1 VNGEGTGRNGR
12 LGELNPVLG
21 TGVDAVGDSLA
32 KLSCPYDPDRPLVR
46 DSTGLRCDVCKRT
59 FGWNGVCY
67 DLRPDEL
74 RAGTSSWRPGDPGWE
89 SGLLRFVGGASAV
102 RPDRPVDP
110 AEEILDIGCGAR
122 AMGTYNL
129 DAYVP
134 DPLPKNFVLGTADRL
149 PFLAKSFDVVVSRY
163 VIEHVTDPPQFV
175 RDCMRLA
182 RREVTIVT
190 DNADWLGEL
199 VFRVIGR
206 GRIFH
211 PEHVYKWS
219 VEYLRNLLD
228 RVAPSAAA
236 VELDTLSDTPAV
248 RFVARYAQ
256 GPILGPLLHR
266 DLVARIAVR

>member
-1 VNGEGTGRNGR
+1 VSARGTGRDR
-12 LGELNPVLG
+12 ALGERYPVLG

-32 KLSCPYDPDRPLVR
+32 KLSCPYDPDRPLLR
-46 DSTGLRCDVCKRT
+46 DSAGLHCAVCGRT
-59 FGWNGVCY
+59 FGWNGACY
-67 DLRPDEL
+67 DFRPDEL
-74 RAGTSSWRPGDPGWE
+74 RAGTSRWRPGDPGWN
-89 SGLLRFVGGASAV
+89 SGLLRFVGGASTA
-102 RPDRPVDP
+102 RPDGP
-110 AEEILDIGCGAR
+110 AGTGEEVLDIGCGAR

-134 DPLPKNFVLGTADRL
+134 DPLPPNFVLGTADRL
-149 PFLAKSFDVVVSRY
+149 PFLAKSFDAVVSRY

-175 RDCMRLA
+175 RDCVRLA

-199 VFRVIGR
+199 VFRAIGR

-228 RVAPSAAA
+228 RIAPGGAS

-248 RFVARYAQ
+248 RFVARYAR
-256 GPILGPLLHR
+256 GPILAPLLHR